1 MELFQKKINPYV
13 KNIDKRLT
21 KILDEKG
28 NEEDLQ
34 AIIYLLTEI
43 LSIVAKLFDDFSRKL
58 SKHIIKN

>member
-28 NEEDLQ
+28 SEEDLQ
-34 AIIYLLTEI
+34 AIIYSLKEI

-58 SKHIIKN
+58 CKHIVKN